1 MNSVYD
7 KKWSIFQLVMVGV
20 CVGAIALTLFPVFNI
35 IALSLSGKNAI
46 AKGLVGI
53 WPVDFTLEAYQ
64 KVFGNRD
71 VVYSMFYSLILTV
84 AVGVGSA
91 FMTILAAY
99 PLSKTELKGSRFCM
113 TLITIT
119 MYIGAGTV
127 PSYLLVKEL
136 GMMDTVW
143 ALIMPGLISPFNLI
157 ILRTFFMGINRSL
170 FEAAWMDGCGEW
182 GCMFKI
188 AVPLSR
194 PSIAT
199 ITLFY
204 AVSRWNSMTDVLYY
218 ITNTKLQ
225 TLQYKL
231 KLLLD
236 SFTIVYQPGEVVEDV
251 TISAENVKSAT
262 ILFSMVPILVVY
274 PFVQKYFTKGVNI
287 GGVKE

>member
-7 KKWSIFQLVMVGV
+7 KKWSLFQTVMVGV
-20 CVGAIALTLFPVFNI
+20 CIFAIVLTMFPVLNI
-35 IALSLSGKNAI
+35 VALSLSGRHAI

-53 WPVDFTLEAYQ
+53 WPVDLTFEAYER
-64 KVFGNRD
+64 VFGNSEI
-71 VVYSMFYSLILTV
+71 VYSMFYSLLLTV

-99 PLSKTELKGSRFCM
+99 PLSKTELKGGRFCM

-136 GMMDTVW
+136 GMMNTVW
-143 ALIMPGLISPFNLI
+143 ALILPGLISPFNLI
-157 ILRTFFMGINRSL
+157 ILRTFFMGINKSL

-218 ITNTKLQ
+218 INDGKLQ

-251 TISAENVKSAT
+251 TIAAENVKSAT
-262 ILFSMVPILVVY
+262 ILFSMVPILIVY

>member
-7 KKWSIFQLVMVGV
+7 KRWSLFQIIMVGV
-20 CVGAIALTLFPVFNI
+20 CLGAIALTMFPVLNI

-53 WPVDFTLEAYQ
+53 WPVDFTWEAYER
-64 KVFGNRD
+64 VFGNRE
-71 VVYSMFYSLILTV
+71 VVYSMFYSLVLTI

-99 PLSKTELKGSRFCM
+99 PLSKTDLKGSRFCM

-127 PSYLLVKEL
+127 PNYLLVKEL

-143 ALIMPGLISPFNLI
+143 ALILPSLISPFNLI
-157 ILRTFFMGINRSL
+157 ILRTFFMGINKSL

-218 ITNTKLQ
+218 ITNTRLQ

-236 SFTIVYQPGEVVEDV
+236 SFTIVYQPGEIVEDV

>member
-7 KKWSIFQLVMVGV
+7 KRWSLFQIIMVGV
-20 CVGAIALTLFPVFNI
+20 CIGAIALTMFPVLNI
-35 IALSLSGKNAI
+35 VALSLSGKNAI

-53 WPVDFTLEAYQ
+53 WPVDFTWEAYQ

-71 VVYSMFYSLILTV
+71 VVYSMFYSLVLTV
-84 AVGVGSA
+84 AVGVGSS

-99 PLSKTELKGSRFCM
+99 PLSKTDLKGSRFCM

-157 ILRTFFMGINRSL
+157 ILRTFFMGINKSL

-218 ITNTKLQ
+218 ITNTRLQ

-236 SFTIVYQPGEVVEDV
+236 SFTIVYQPGEIVEDV

>member
-99 PLSKTELKGSRFCM
+99 PLSKTDLKGSRFCM

-127 PSYLLVKEL
+127 PNYLLVKEL

-143 ALIMPGLISPFNLI
+143 ALILPGLISPFNLI

-204 AVSRWNSMTDVLYY
+204 AVSRWNSMTGA
-218 ITNTKLQ
+218 
-225 TLQYKL
+225 
-231 KLLLD
+231 
-236 SFTIVYQPGEVVEDV
+236 PRE
-251 TISAENVKSAT
+251 AH
-262 ILFSMVPILVVY
+262 
-274 PFVQKYFTKGVNI
+274 
-287 GGVKE
+287 

>member
-7 KKWSIFQLVMVGV
+7 KKWSLFQVTMVGV
-20 CVGAIALTLFPVFNI
+20 CIFAIVLTMFPVLNI
-35 IALSLSGKNAI
+35 VALSLSGRHAI

-53 WPVDFTLEAYQ
+53 WPVDLTFEAYER
-64 KVFGNRD
+64 VFGNSEI
-71 VVYSMFYSLILTV
+71 VYSMFYSLILTV

-99 PLSKTELKGSRFCM
+99 PLSKTELKGGRFCM

-136 GMMDTVW
+136 GMMNTVW
-143 ALIMPGLISPFNLI
+143 ALILPGLISPFNLI
-157 ILRTFFMGINRSL
+157 ILRTFFMGINKSL

-218 ITNTKLQ
+218 INDGKLQ

-251 TISAENVKSAT
+251 TIAAENVKSAT
-262 ILFSMVPILVVY
+262 ILFSMVPILIVY

>member
-7 KKWSIFQLVMVGV
+7 KKWSFFQIVMVCV
-20 CVGAIALTLFPVFNI
+20 CVFAIAITMIPVLNI
-35 IALSLSGKNAI
+35 VALSLSGKNAI
-46 AKGLVGI
+46 AKGIVGI
-53 WPVDFTLEAYQ
+53 WPVDFTLDAYES
-64 KVFGNRD
+64 VFGNGNI
-71 VVYSMFYSLILTV
+71 VYSMFYSLFLTII
-84 AVGVGSA
+84 VGLGSA

-99 PLSKTELKGSRFCM
+99 PLSKTELKGRHICM

-119 MYIGAGTV
+119 MYISAGTV
-127 PSYLLVKEL
+127 PNYLLVKDL
-136 GMMDTVW
+136 GLMNTIW
-143 ALIMPGLISPFNLI
+143 ALILPSLISPFNLI
-157 ILRTFFMGINRSL
+157 ILRTFFMGINKSL

-204 AVSRWNSMTDVLYY
+204 AVSRWNGITDVLYY
-218 ITNTKLQ
+218 IDNTKLY
-225 TLQYKL
+225 TLQYQL

-236 SFTIVYQPGEVVEDV
+236 SFTLTYTAEEMKEM
-251 TISAENVKSAT
+251 TTTAENVKSAT
-262 ILFSMVPILVVY
+262 ILFSMIPILIIY